1 MSKYYCL
8 VAGLPDIS
16 LEDGKLTY
24 TLTNFKSDIYP
35 ELSVSDRKLVDLFF
49 LKYDNLNLLKLLKD
63 KEAVIDSRGNYSA
76 EELTAFIA
84 SVKEGEIPDDN
95 LCPPYIYQF
104 LSDYLQ
110 KVSTDE
116 FFIPEDSLANYYY
129 AYAMNCNNVFVS
141 SWFEF
146 NLNVNN
152 VLTALTAR
160 KYKFEVATNIV
171 GQTDISD
178 AVRTSNARDFGL
190 TGTLEYLEQLMRISE
205 TEELVE
211 REKKIDM
218 LKWNWMEDA
227 IFFDYFT
234 IERIFVFLFKL
245 EMIERWISL
254 DKDKGS
260 EMFRNIIESLKNEV
274 QIPAEFR

>member
-16 LEDGKLTY
+16 LDDGKLTY
-24 TLTNFKSDIYP
+24 TVANFKSDIYP
-35 ELSVSDRKLVDLFF
+35 ELSISDRKLIDLFF
-49 LKYDNLNLLKLLKD
+49 LKYDNLNLLKLLRD
-63 KEAVIDSRGNYSA
+63 KEATVDPRGNYSA
-76 EELTAFIA
+76 DELIAFIA
-84 SVKEGEIPDDN
+84 LVKEGETPVCPSYIP
-95 LCPPYIYQF
+95 LFI
-104 LSDYLQ
+104 SDYLQ

-116 FFIPEDSLANYYY
+116 YFVPEDCLANYYY
-129 AYAMNCNNVFVS
+129 AYAMECHNAFIS

-146 NLNVNN
+146 NLNINN

-160 KYKFEVATNIV
+160 KYKFDVAFNII
-171 GQTDISD
+171 GRTDVSNAI
-178 AVRTSNARDFGL
+178 RTSNARDFGL

-211 REKKIDM
+211 REKKIDI

-234 IERIFVFLFKL
+234 IERIFVFLLKL

-254 DKDKGS
+254 DKEKGN
-260 EMFRNIIESLKNEV
+260 EIFRNIIESLKNEV

>member
-16 LEDGKLTY
+16 LDDGKLTY
-24 TLTNFKSDIYP
+24 TVANFKSDIYP
-35 ELSVSDRKLVDLFF
+35 ELSISDRKLIDLFF
-49 LKYDNLNLLKLLKD
+49 LKYDNLNLLKLLRD
-63 KEAVIDSRGNYSA
+63 KEATVDPRGNYSA
-76 EELTAFIA
+76 DELIAFIA
-84 SVKEGEIPDDN
+84 SVKEGETPVCPSYIP
-95 LCPPYIYQF
+95 LFI
-104 LSDYLQ
+104 SDYLQ

-116 FFIPEDSLANYYY
+116 YFVPEDCLANYYY
-129 AYAMNCNNVFVS
+129 AYAMECHNAFIS

-146 NLNVNN
+146 NLNINN

-160 KYKFEVATNIV
+160 KYKFDVASNII
-171 GQTDISD
+171 GRTDVSNAI
-178 AVRTSNARDFGL
+178 RTSNARDFGL

-211 REKKIDM
+211 REKKIDI
-218 LKWNWMEDA
+218 LKWNWMEDT

-234 IERIFVFLFKL
+234 IERIFVFLLKL

-254 DKDKGS
+254 DKEKGN
-260 EMFRNIIESLKNEV
+260 EIFRNIIESLKNEV

>member
-16 LEDGKLTY
+16 LDDGKLTY
-24 TLTNFKSDIYP
+24 TVANFKSDIYP
-35 ELSVSDRKLVDLFF
+35 ELSVSDRKLIDLFL
-49 LKYDNLNLLKLLKD
+49 LKYDNLNLLKLLRD
-63 KEAVIDSRGNYSA
+63 KEAIVDPRGNYSTD
-76 EELTAFIA
+76 ELIAFIA
-84 SVKEGEIPDDN
+84 SVKEGETPVCPSYIP
-95 LCPPYIYQF
+95 LFI
-104 LSDYLQ
+104 SDYLQ

-116 FFIPEDSLANYYY
+116 YFVPEDCLANYYY
-129 AYAMNCNNVFVS
+129 AYAMECHNAFIS

-146 NLNVNN
+146 NLNINN

-160 KYKFEVATNIV
+160 KYKFDVASNII
-171 GQTDISD
+171 GRTDVSNAI
-178 AVRTSNARDFGL
+178 RTSNARDFGL

-211 REKKIDM
+211 REKKIDI

-234 IERIFVFLFKL
+234 IERIFVFLLKL

-254 DKDKGS
+254 DKEKGN
-260 EMFRNIIESLKNEV
+260 EIFRNIIESLKNEV

>member
-16 LEDGKLTY
+16 LDDGKLTY
-24 TLTNFKSDIYP
+24 TVANFKSDIYP
-35 ELSVSDRKLVDLFF
+35 ELSVSDRKLIDLFF
-49 LKYDNLNLLKLLKD
+49 LKYDNLNLLKLLRD
-63 KEAVIDSRGNYSA
+63 KEAIVDPRGNYSTD
-76 EELTAFIA
+76 ELIAFIA
-84 SVKEGEIPDDN
+84 SVKEGETPVCPSYIP
-95 LCPPYIYQF
+95 LFI
-104 LSDYLQ
+104 SDYLQ

-116 FFIPEDSLANYYY
+116 YFVPEDCLANYYY
-129 AYAMNCNNVFVS
+129 AYAMECHNAFIS

-146 NLNVNN
+146 NLNINN

-160 KYKFEVATNIV
+160 KYKFDVASNII
-171 GQTDISD
+171 GRTDVSNAI
-178 AVRTSNARDFGL
+178 RTSNARDFGL

-211 REKKIDM
+211 REKKIDI

-234 IERIFVFLFKL
+234 IERIFVFLLKL

-254 DKDKGS
+254 DKEKGN
-260 EMFRNIIESLKNEV
+260 EIFRNIIESLKNEV

>member
-24 TLTNFKSDIYP
+24 TVANFKSDIYL
-35 ELSVSDRKLVDLFF
+35 ELSAYDRILIDLFF
-49 LKYDNLNLLKLLKD
+49 LKYDNSNLLKLLKD
-63 KEAVIDSRGNYSA
+63 RETVIDSRGNYSI
-76 EELTAFIA
+76 EELTTIIT
-84 SVKEGEIPDDN
+84 SVKEGEVPDTDI
-95 LCPPYIYQF
+95 CPSYMPLFI
-104 LSDYLQ
+104 SDYLQ
-110 KVSTDE
+110 KISTDE
-116 FFIPEDSLANYYY
+116 YFIPEDTLANYYY
-129 AYAMNCNNVFVS
+129 AYAMECNNIFIS

-146 NLNVNN
+146 NLNINN
-152 VLTALTAR
+152 ILSALTAR
-160 KYKFEVATNIV
+160 KYKLEIAPNIV
-171 GQTDISD
+171 GHTDVSEAI
-178 AVRTSNARDFGL
+178 RTSNARDFGL
-190 TGTLEYLEQLMRISE
+190 TGTLEYLEQLMRISD

-211 REKKIDM
+211 REKKIDL

-234 IERIFVFLFKL
+234 IERIFVFLLKL

-254 DKDKGS
+254 DKEKGS
-260 EMFRNIIESLKNEV
+260 ELFRNIIESLKNEV

>member
-16 LEDGKLTY
+16 LDDGKLTY
-24 TLTNFKSDIYP
+24 TVANFKSDIYP
-35 ELSVSDRKLVDLFF
+35 ELSVSDRKLIDLFF
-49 LKYDNLNLLKLLKD
+49 LKYDNLNLLKLLRD
-63 KEAVIDSRGNYSA
+63 KEAIVDPRGNYSTD
-76 EELTAFIA
+76 ELIAFIA
-84 SVKEGEIPDDN
+84 SVKEGETP
-95 LCPPYIYQF
+95 LCPSYIPLF
-104 LSDYLQ
+104 ISDYLQ

-116 FFIPEDSLANYYY
+116 YFVPEDCLANYYY
-129 AYAMNCNNVFVS
+129 AYAMECHNAFIS

-146 NLNVNN
+146 NLNINN

-160 KYKFEVATNIV
+160 KYKFDVASNII
-171 GQTDISD
+171 GRTDVSNAI
-178 AVRTSNARDFGL
+178 RTSNARDFGL

-211 REKKIDM
+211 REKKIDI

-234 IERIFVFLFKL
+234 IERIFVFLLKL

-254 DKDKGS
+254 DKEKGN
-260 EMFRNIIESLKNEV
+260 EIFRNIIESLKNEV

>member
-16 LEDGKLTY
+16 LDDGKLTY
-24 TLTNFKSDIYP
+24 TVANFKSDIYP

-49 LKYDNLNLLKLLKD
+49 LKYDNSNLLKLLQD
-63 KEAVIDSRGNYSA
+63 REAIVDPRGNYSA
-76 EELTAFIA
+76 DELIAFIV
-84 SVKEGEIPDDN
+84 SVKEGETPVCPSYIP
-95 LCPPYIYQF
+95 LFI
-104 LSDYLQ
+104 SDYLQ

-116 FFIPEDSLANYYY
+116 YFVPEDCLANYYY
-129 AYAMNCNNVFVS
+129 AYAMECHNAFIS

-146 NLNVNN
+146 NLNINN

-160 KYKFEVATNIV
+160 KYKFDVASNIV
-171 GQTDISD
+171 GCTDLSNAI
-178 AVRTSNARDFGL
+178 RTSNARDFGL
-190 TGTLEYLEQLMRISE
+190 TGTLEYLDQLMRISE

-211 REKKIDM
+211 KEKKIDV

-227 IFFDYFT
+227 TFFDYFT
-234 IERIFVFLFKL
+234 IERIFVFLLKL

-254 DKDKGS
+254 DKEKGN
-260 EMFRNIIESLKNEV
+260 EIFRNIIESLKNEV

>member
-16 LEDGKLTY
+16 LDDGKLTY
-24 TLTNFKSDIYP
+24 TVANFKSDIYP
-35 ELSVSDRKLVDLFF
+35 ELSVSDRKLIDLFL
-49 LKYDNLNLLKLLKD
+49 LKYDNLNLLKLLRD
-63 KEAVIDSRGNYSA
+63 KEAIVDPRGNYSTD
-76 EELTAFIA
+76 ELIAFIA
-84 SVKEGEIPDDN
+84 SVKEGETPVCPSYIP
-95 LCPPYIYQF
+95 LFI
-104 LSDYLQ
+104 SDYLQ

-116 FFIPEDSLANYYY
+116 YFVPEDCLANYYY
-129 AYAMNCNNVFVS
+129 AYAMECHNAFIS

-146 NLNVNN
+146 NLNINN

-160 KYKFEVATNIV
+160 KYKFDVASNII
-171 GQTDISD
+171 GRTDVSNAI
-178 AVRTSNARDFGL
+178 RTSNARDFGL
-190 TGTLEYLEQLMRISE
+190 TGTLESLEQLMRISE

-211 REKKIDM
+211 REKKIDI

-227 IFFDYFT
+227 IFFNYFT
-234 IERIFVFLFKL
+234 IERIFVFLLKL

-254 DKDKGS
+254 DKEKGN
-260 EMFRNIIESLKNEV
+260 EIFRNIIESLKNEV

>member
-16 LEDGKLTY
+16 LDDGKLTY
-24 TLTNFKSDIYP
+24 TVANFKSDIYP
-35 ELSVSDRKLVDLFF
+35 ELSVSDRKLIDLFF
-49 LKYDNLNLLKLLKD
+49 LKYDNLNLLKLLRD
-63 KEAVIDSRGNYSA
+63 KEAIVDPRGNYSA
-76 EELTAFIA
+76 DELIAFIA
-84 SVKEGEIPDDN
+84 SVKEGETPVCPSYIP
-95 LCPPYIYQF
+95 LFI
-104 LSDYLQ
+104 SDYLQ

-116 FFIPEDSLANYYY
+116 YFVPEDCLANYYY
-129 AYAMNCNNVFVS
+129 AYAMECHNTFIS

-146 NLNVNN
+146 NLNINN

-160 KYKFEVATNIV
+160 KYKFDVASNII
-171 GQTDISD
+171 GRTDVSNVI
-178 AVRTSNARDFGL
+178 RTSNARDFGL

-211 REKKIDM
+211 REKKIDI

-234 IERIFVFLFKL
+234 IERIFVFLLKL

-254 DKDKGS
+254 DKEKGN
-260 EMFRNIIESLKNEV
+260 EIFRNIIESLKNEV

>member
-16 LEDGKLTY
+16 LDDGKLTY
-24 TLTNFKSDIYP
+24 TVANFKSDIYP
-35 ELSVSDRKLVDLFF
+35 ELSVSDRKLIDLFF
-49 LKYDNLNLLKLLKD
+49 LKYDNLNLLKLLRD
-63 KEAVIDSRGNYSA
+63 KEATVDPRGNYSA
-76 EELTAFIA
+76 DELIAFIA
-84 SVKEGEIPDDN
+84 SVKEGETPVCPSYIP
-95 LCPPYIYQF
+95 LFI
-104 LSDYLQ
+104 SDYLQ

-116 FFIPEDSLANYYY
+116 YFVPEDCLANYYY
-129 AYAMNCNNVFVS
+129 AYAMECHNAFIS

-146 NLNVNN
+146 NLNINN

-160 KYKFEVATNIV
+160 KYKFDVASNII
-171 GQTDISD
+171 GRTDVSNAI
-178 AVRTSNARDFGL
+178 RTSNARDFGL

-211 REKKIDM
+211 REKKIDI

-234 IERIFVFLFKL
+234 IERIFVFLLKL

-254 DKDKGS
+254 DKEKGN
-260 EMFRNIIESLKNEV
+260 EIFRNIIESLKNEV

>member
-16 LEDGKLTY
+16 LDDGKLTY
-24 TLTNFKSDIYP
+24 TVADFKSDIYP
-35 ELSVSDRKLVDLFF
+35 ELSVFDRKLIDLFF
-49 LKYDNLNLLKLLKD
+49 LKYDNLNLLKLLRD
-63 KEAVIDSRGNYSA
+63 KEATVDPRGNYSA
-76 EELTAFIA
+76 DELIAFIA
-84 SVKEGEIPDDN
+84 SVKEGETPVCPSYIP
-95 LCPPYIYQF
+95 LFI
-104 LSDYLQ
+104 SDYLQ

-116 FFIPEDSLANYYY
+116 YFVPEDCLANYYY
-129 AYAMNCNNVFVS
+129 AYAMECHNAFIS

-146 NLNVNN
+146 NLNINN

-160 KYKFEVATNIV
+160 KYKFDVASNII
-171 GQTDISD
+171 GRTDVSNAI
-178 AVRTSNARDFGL
+178 RTSNARDFGL
-190 TGTLEYLEQLMRISE
+190 TGTLESLEQLMRISE

-211 REKKIDM
+211 REKKIDI

-234 IERIFVFLFKL
+234 IERIFVFLLKL

-254 DKDKGS
+254 DKEKGN
-260 EMFRNIIESLKNEV
+260 ETFRNIIESLKNEV

>member
-16 LEDGKLTY
+16 LDDGKLTY
-24 TLTNFKSDIYP
+24 TVANFKSDIYP
-35 ELSVSDRKLVDLFF
+35 ELSVSDRKLIDLFF
-49 LKYDNLNLLKLLKD
+49 LKYDNLNLLKLLRD
-63 KEAVIDSRGNYSA
+63 KEAIVDPRGNYSA
-76 EELTAFIA
+76 DELIAFIA
-84 SVKEGEIPDDN
+84 SVKEGETPVCPSYIP
-95 LCPPYIYQF
+95 LFI
-104 LSDYLQ
+104 SDYLQ

-116 FFIPEDSLANYYY
+116 YFVPEDCLANYYY
-129 AYAMNCNNVFVS
+129 AYAMECHNAFIS

-146 NLNVNN
+146 NLNINN

-160 KYKFEVATNIV
+160 KYKFDVASNII
-171 GQTDISD
+171 GRTDVSNAI
-178 AVRTSNARDFGL
+178 RTSNARDFGL

-211 REKKIDM
+211 REKKIDI

-234 IERIFVFLFKL
+234 IERIFVFLLKL

-254 DKDKGS
+254 DKEKGN
-260 EMFRNIIESLKNEV
+260 EIFRNIIESLKNEV

>member
-16 LEDGKLTY
+16 LDDGKLTY
-24 TLTNFKSDIYP
+24 TVANFKSDIYP
-35 ELSVSDRKLVDLFF
+35 ELSVSDRKLIDLFF
-49 LKYDNLNLLKLLKD
+49 LKYDNLNLLKLLRD
-63 KEAVIDSRGNYSA
+63 KEAIVDPRGNYSTD
-76 EELTAFIA
+76 ELIAFIA
-84 SVKEGEIPDDN
+84 SVKEGETPVCPSYIP
-95 LCPPYIYQF
+95 LFI
-104 LSDYLQ
+104 SDYLQ

-116 FFIPEDSLANYYY
+116 YFVPEDCLANYYY
-129 AYAMNCNNVFVS
+129 AYAMECHNAFIS

-146 NLNVNN
+146 NLNINN

-160 KYKFEVATNIV
+160 KYKFDVASNII
-171 GQTDISD
+171 GRTDVSNAI
-178 AVRTSNARDFGL
+178 RTSNARDFGL

-211 REKKIDM
+211 REKKIDI
-218 LKWNWMEDA
+218 LKWSWMEDA

-234 IERIFVFLFKL
+234 IERIFVFLLKL

-254 DKDKGS
+254 DKEKGN
-260 EMFRNIIESLKNEV
+260 EIFRNIIESLKNEV